1 MKKIFGLILT
11 VCVAVSAMSPAVFAT
26 RYDSCAEALN
36 YMGVFKG
43 TSTGDY
49 TDYELDR
56 GAKRVEALVMLIRL
70 LGEEADAVACQ
81 SSHHFVDVPM
91 GHWAYSYVAYAY
103 EKGYTAGVS
112 ATEFSPNAEVNLKAF
127 VTFLLRALG
136 YNDAN
141 GDFDYGYAIEKAE
154 ELGLLINGTYE
165 NGNDICL
172 RDDCA
177 YLSARAFNTKKK
189 NSDKLLAEDLI
200 SKGVIPADSVERIKQ
215 ALTVADKEITDAYI
229 SGTSVK
235 VEDVMTYGE
244 YVGGNAVKR
253 MQHIAYYNPYAK
265 TLLHYE
271 YDAYGNVIKET
282 STDSAASPTTKE
294 YFYDNRGALMG
305 YDEYYLDDFAVV
317 GDLKYDI
324 ITYADDMDTVSFER
338 SASNGKVTGIFI
350 NEGANGSVSIEYNG
364 ATATVR
370 LNAVSVDQFENLNI
384 FLPAVNKVVIYDE
397 YGKLGLTKTFNNDG
411 VLVSE
416 YDANNRPVYIA
427 EVNRDGKLIK
437 ETYYTYMWE
446 SESAF
451 FDAASGSDTCTTYD
465 YSYDA
470 NGKIKTVRYVDK
482 TQNIGGD
489 YSFRYFGNGKLDR
502 VLFRWDDDSTWE
514 QAYTA
519 FDEYGHIKAPY

>member
-189 NSDKLLAEDLI
+189 NSDKLLAEELI
-200 SKGVIPADSVERIKQ
+200 
-215 ALTVADKEITDAYI
+215 
-229 SGTSVK
+229 
-235 VEDVMTYGE
+235 
-244 YVGGNAVKR
+244 
-253 MQHIAYYNPYAK
+253 
-265 TLLHYE
+265 
-271 YDAYGNVIKET
+271 
-282 STDSAASPTTKE
+282 
-294 YFYDNRGALMG
+294 
-305 YDEYYLDDFAVV
+305 
-317 GDLKYDI
+317 
-324 ITYADDMDTVSFER
+324 
-338 SASNGKVTGIFI
+338 
-350 NEGANGSVSIEYNG
+350 
-364 ATATVR
+364 
-370 LNAVSVDQFENLNI
+370 
-384 FLPAVNKVVIYDE
+384 
-397 YGKLGLTKTFNNDG
+397 
-411 VLVSE
+411 
-416 YDANNRPVYIA
+416 
-427 EVNRDGKLIK
+427 
-437 ETYYTYMWE
+437 
-446 SESAF
+446 
-451 FDAASGSDTCTTYD
+451 
-465 YSYDA
+465 
-470 NGKIKTVRYVDK
+470 
-482 TQNIGGD
+482 
-489 YSFRYFGNGKLDR
+489 
-502 VLFRWDDDSTWE
+502 
-514 QAYTA
+514 
-519 FDEYGHIKAPY
+519 